1 MKKLSILLLGLI
13 VVFASCDI
21 TGSTSVSDSTGD
33 STSGGSSGGGSQTTW
48 EDLAWFITT
57 ETANIPEG
65 ATYNRITTK
74 TTLGRVTIYAN
85 SSQYV
90 DIDVNAKTVDD
101 ISFTHRCKLSGTG
114 SLDANDVDASYR
126 VLAFPVVK
134 NSVIK
139 IYAQS
144 ASSTADR
151 QLKVS
156 NLSGSYSV
164 TGTALGANISKVIE
178 TTYTGDETTLYVYS
192 TNSGINIYGIYVT
205 KQ

>member
-13 VVFASCDI
+13 VVFVSCDI
-21 TGSTSVSDSTGD
+21 TGNTSVSESTGNT
-33 STSGGSSGGGSQTTW
+33 TSSGSSGGSQTTW
-48 EDLAWFITT
+48 EDLAWFITA
-57 ETANIPEG
+57 ETANIPDG
-65 ATYNRITTK
+65 STYNRITAK
-74 TTLGRVTIYAN
+74 TTLNRVTIYAN

-90 DIDVNAKTVDD
+90 DIDANSKSIDD
-101 ISFTHRCKLSGTG
+101 ISFTHRCKLGGTG
-114 SLDANDVDASYR
+114 SLDANDVEASYR

-134 NSVIK
+134 NSIIK

-151 QLKVS
+151 QLKLS
-156 NLSGSYSV
+156 NLSGSYSI

-192 TNSGINIYGIYVT
+192 ASSGINIYGIYVT